1 MKHYRI
7 KLETWNNLKGRFD
20 NVNNRELGTKIKVME
35 KELEA
40 KKNERLELVEIY
52 DKQKSFVTKCGLSA
66 IICIFFH
73 RTLLQWMAGNNKHMS
88 LKLIGMYLQPIVFVA
103 FLILAVIVIPKAF
116 DFFMN
121 SQLEYGRKLT
131 EKLNRGSLS
140 NEIDILSKAIIY
152 LEEESGK
159 LQEAMINNRAEELIE
174 DKNDI
179 PQYESIRKTDDEWA
193 ALFDMDEEDEGSSD
207 EMWKRDVLHL

>member
-1 MKHYRI
+1 M
-7 KLETWNNLKGRFD
+7 E
-20 NVNNRELGTKIKVME
+20 NRELSKKIKNIE

-52 DKQKSFVTKCGLSA
+52 EKQKSFVTKFGLSA

-73 RTLLQWMAGNNKHMS
+73 RTLLQWMAGNEKHMS

-103 FLILAVIVIPKAF
+103 FLILAVMVIPKAF

-121 SQLEYGRKLT
+121 SRLEYGRKLT
-131 EKLNRGSLS
+131 EKLNRSSLT
-140 NEIDILSKAIIY
+140 NEIEVLSKAIIY

-159 LQEAMINNRAEELIE
+159 LQEAMINNKEDESIE

-179 PQYESIRKTDDEWA
+179 PQYESVRKTDDEWA
-193 ALFDMDEEDEGSSD
+193 ALFDMDDDFEESSD